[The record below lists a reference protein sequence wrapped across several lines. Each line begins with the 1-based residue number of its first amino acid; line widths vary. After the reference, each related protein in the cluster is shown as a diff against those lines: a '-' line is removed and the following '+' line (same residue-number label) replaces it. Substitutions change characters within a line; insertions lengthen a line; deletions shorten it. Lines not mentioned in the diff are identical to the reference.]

1 MASLCVR
8 SKVWDVF
15 LHNRG
20 GPVVSTQG
28 RVDGEP
34 WEWGGMPP
42 ARGAEA
48 RLDNMVMADYNGRTF
63 LG

>member
-15 LHNRG
+15 LHSRR

-28 RVDGEP
+28 RIDGERC
-34 WEWGGMPP
+34 ECGGRPP

>member
-8 SKVWDVF
+8 SKVRDVF
-15 LHNRG
+15 LHNRL
-20 GPVVSTQG
+20 GPVVSTRG
-28 RVDGEP
+28 RSDGDRCEC
-34 WEWGGMPP
+34 GGMPH

-48 RLDNMVMADYNGRTF
+48 RLDNMVMADYNGRIF

>member
-15 LHNRG
+15 LHNRR
-20 GPVVSTQG
+20 GPVVSTPG
-28 RVDGEP
+28 RIDGER
-34 WEWGGMPP
+34 WGCGGMPR

>member
-1 MASLCVR
+1 MASVCVQI
-8 SKVWDVF
+8 KVRDLV
-15 LHNRG
+15 LHNRR

-28 RVDGEP
+28 RIDGERR
-34 WEWGGMPP
+34 ECGGMPP

-48 RLDNMVMADYNGRTF
+48 RLDNVVVADYNGRTF